1 MASKDYGLYENL
13 CYVCGQSN
21 ESRNRKI
28 QEFCHLHFLF
38 KILSAAY
45 ASSNTFIPLQ
55 NTFQILKK
63 NPAVI
68 LKANNL
74 QSIDFKQ

>member
-1 MASKDYGLYENL
+1 MKI
-13 CYVCGQSN
+13 YVMCVVKVMKVLI
-21 ESRNRKI
+21 EKFRNFVTFI
-28 QEFCHLHFLF
+28 FLF
-38 KILSAAY
+38 QILSAAY